1 MVTAIRVNPTNPA
14 TMFSQVAA
22 SLPEFVVG
30 ILLLIK
36 GADFFVGGGSGLA
49 VRYRVSPALIGFTVI
64 AFGTSLPELVV
75 NLQAAAAA
83 EPDLALGNIVGS
95 TVANIALVL
104 AVVAV
109 VNPEA
114 LQEGTHGMRQVAVML
129 AAVVAFA
136 LLALRGVF
144 DLPAGITMLGAFAL
158 TMAVL
163 WRQGVVTEETFE
175 SRGIRDVLLTGGGL
189 IAVILGSWLLVESAT
204 RIAVAFGISPF
215 IIGVSMVAV
224 GTSLPELAT
233 SLVAAVRGAGGIS
246 VGNVVG
252 SNTFN
257 LLFVMGCAAII
268 LPVPVNSYVDIVVMF
283 GFAAAILPFFS
294 SRARV
299 RRGWGLVMLLAYAG
313 YIGLLFGL
321 I

>member
-1 MVTAIRVNPTNPA
+1 ML
-14 TMFSQVAA
+14 SQVAA

-215 IIGVSMVAV
+215 VIGVSMVAV

-233 SLVAAVRGAGGIS
+233 SLTAAVRGAGAIS
-246 VGNVVG
+246 VGNIVG

-257 LLFVMGCAAII
+257 VLFVMGCAAIV
-268 LPVPVNSYVDIVVMF
+268 LPIPVGSYADVFVML
-283 GFAAAILPFFS
+283 GFAVAILPFFS
-294 SRARV
+294 SRVQV

-321 I
+321 V

>member
-1 MVTAIRVNPTNPA
+1 MP
-14 TMFSQVAA
+14 SQVAA
-22 SLPEFVVG
+22 SLPEFFVG
-30 ILLLIK
+30 ILLLVK
-36 GADFFVGGGSGLA
+36 GADFFVGGGSGLGA
-49 VRYRVSPALIGFTVI
+49 RFRVSPALIGFTVI
-64 AFGTSLPELVV
+64 ALGTSLPELLV
-75 NLQAAAAA
+75 NLQAATAG
-83 EPDLALGNIVGS
+83 EPDLALGNILGS

-109 VNPEA
+109 VNPGA
-114 LQEGTHGMRQVAVML
+114 LREEGAQPGQVAVMF
-129 AAVVAFA
+129 AAAALFS

-144 DLPAGITMLGAFAL
+144 DLPAGIAMLGVFAL
-158 TMAVL
+158 AMAVL
-163 WRQGVVTEETFE
+163 WRQGVATEETFE
-175 SRGIRDVLLTGGGL
+175 SQGIRDYLLTGGGL
-189 IAVILGSWLLVESAT
+189 IAVILGSRLLVESAT
-204 RIAVAFGISPF
+204 GLAVAFGISPF
-215 IIGVSMVAV
+215 VIGVSMVAV

-246 VGNVVG
+246 VGNIVG

-257 LLFVMGCAAII
+257 LLFVMGCAAIVLPITVGSYADI
-268 LPVPVNSYVDIVVMF
+268 LVMF
-283 GFAAAILPFFS
+283 GFVAAILPFFS

>member
-1 MVTAIRVNPTNPA
+1 ML
-14 TMFSQVAA
+14 SQVTA

-30 ILLLIK
+30 ILLLVK

-49 VRYRVSPALIGFTVI
+49 ARYRVSPALIGFTVI

-114 LQEGTHGMRQVAVML
+114 LREEGAHGMRQVAVML
-129 AAVVAFA
+129 AAATLFS

-158 TMAVL
+158 TMVVL
-163 WRQGVVTEETFE
+163 WRQGVATEETFE
-175 SRGIRDVLLTGGGL
+175 SQGIRDYLLTGGGL

-215 IIGVSMVAV
+215 VIGVSMVAV

-233 SLVAAVRGAGGIS
+233 SLTAAVRGAGAIS
-246 VGNVVG
+246 VGNIVG

-257 LLFVMGCAAII
+257 VLFVMGCAAIV
-268 LPVPVNSYVDIVVMF
+268 LPIPVGSYADVLVMLGFVV
-283 GFAAAILPFFS
+283 AILPFFS
-294 SRARV
+294 SRVQV

>member
-1 MVTAIRVNPTNPA
+1 ML
-14 TMFSQVAA
+14 SQVAA
-22 SLPEFVVG
+22 SLPGFVVG
-30 ILLLIK
+30 ILLLVK

-49 VRYRVSPALIGFTVI
+49 ARYRVSPALIGFTVI

-75 NLQAAAAA
+75 NLQAVAAA

-114 LQEGTHGMRQVAVML
+114 LQEGAHGMRQVAVML
-129 AAVVAFA
+129 AAVIAFA

-158 TMAVL
+158 TLVVL
-163 WRQGVVTEETFE
+163 WRQGVAAEETFE

-204 RIAVAFGISPF
+204 RVAVAFGISPF
-215 IIGVSMVAV
+215 VIGVSMVAV

-233 SLVAAVRGAGGIS
+233 SLTAALRGAGAIS
-246 VGNVVG
+246 VGNIVG

-257 LLFVMGCAAII
+257 VLFVMGCAAIVLPIPVGSYADI
-268 LPVPVNSYVDIVVMF
+268 LVMLGFVV
-283 GFAAAILPFFS
+283 AILPFFS
-294 SRARV
+294 SRVQV
-299 RRGWGLVMLLAYAG
+299 RRGWGFAMLLAYAG
-313 YIGLLFGL
+313 YIGLLFGFV
-321 I
+321 

>member
-1 MVTAIRVNPTNPA
+1 ML
-14 TMFSQVAA
+14 SQVAA

-30 ILLLIK
+30 ILLLVK

-109 VNPEA
+109 ANPEA
-114 LQEGTHGMRQVAVML
+114 LQEGAHGMRQVAVML

-158 TMAVL
+158 AIAVL
-163 WRQGVVTEETFE
+163 WRQGVATEETFE

-189 IAVILGSWLLVESAT
+189 VAVILGSWLLVESAT

-215 IIGVSMVAV
+215 VIGVSMVAV

-233 SLVAAVRGAGGIS
+233 SLTAAVRGAGAIS
-246 VGNVVG
+246 VGNIVG

-257 LLFVMGCAAII
+257 VLFVMGCAAIVLPIPVGSYADI
-268 LPVPVNSYVDIVVMF
+268 LVMLGFVV
-283 GFAAAILPFFS
+283 AILPFFS
-294 SRARV
+294 SRVQV
-299 RRGWGLVMLLAYAG
+299 RRGWGFVMLLAYAG

-321 I
+321 V

>member
-1 MVTAIRVNPTNPA
+1 ML
-14 TMFSQVAA
+14 SQVAA
-22 SLPEFVVG
+22 SLPEFFVG
-30 ILLLIK
+30 ILLLVK

-49 VRYRVSPALIGFTVI
+49 TRYRVSPALIGFTVI

-75 NLQAAAAA
+75 NLQAAVAA

-95 TVANIALVL
+95 TIANIALVL

-109 VNPEA
+109 VNPAA
-114 LQEGTHGMRQVAVML
+114 LREEGAKPFGQVAMML
-129 AAVVAFA
+129 AAAAFFS
-136 LLALRGVF
+136 LLALRGIF
-144 DLPAGITMLGAFAL
+144 DLPAGIAMLGVFAL
-158 TMAVL
+158 VMAVL
-163 WRQGVVTEETFE
+163 WRQGASTEETFE
-175 SRGIRDVLLTGGGL
+175 SRGIRDYLFTGGGL
-189 IAVILGSWLLVESAT
+189 TAVILGSRLLVESAT
-204 RIAVAFGISPF
+204 RLAVAFGISPF
-215 IIGVSMVAV
+215 VIGITMVAV

-268 LPVPVNSYVDIVVMF
+268 LPVPVNSYADIVVMF

-299 RRGWGLVMLLAYAG
+299 RRWWGLTMLLVYAG